1 MIGVSLPFRR
11 LTGEQDTPFADIDA
25 FLKKLKNEGVC
36 SIELRAVAPGTD
48 PDSVFDVVQKIRNSG
63 MRITVH
69 GSIKSQET
77 AVSDIFDPLTKV
89 LSYFVGDELII
100 TVHPTVYDNVAI
112 LKSVSDYITENNLPV
127 RIALENNR
135 FMPDGE
141 RGDCIGFVLSI
152 VNSVNR
158 DNVGICFD
166 MGHYYYNSLID
177 SPDDEKVLPPK
188 EFLRKVIH
196 THIHALGT
204 GNSTHFPFNSDTA
217 LPLKEYLDALAHN
230 YFGVYNIELEHR
242 RVAELYN
249 DEEAWLESVDAV
261 KKAMPFCGSFYDK
274 IRATFNNNLKKASQV
289 LKDDKDAFSLV
300 YSSSYIVNTNGKR
313 FGVDL
318 AFRTAGKL
326 SGCYSLLE
334 DYFGS
339 LDFML
344 VTHAHVDH
352 FERQTAE
359 ALKDSDIKWII
370 PEFMLKT
377 ALDYGIAEEKIIV
390 SKVGE
395 KILIDDMEILPFEGK
410 HFRLSNGQGIESM
423 GYYVTSKKSP
433 SMLFLGDVRDYTPGN
448 ISIDGDVDYLFS
460 HVWLGDNVAGSD
472 TLVGD
477 FPEKFVNYMASF
489 KPKNI
494 VLAHLY
500 ESGRSRNNMWKI
512 CHATALS
519 ELFYAEYP
527 QIKVHIPLTGD
538 IVTF

>member
-25 FLKKLKNEGVC
+25 FLKKLKNEGVG
-36 SIELRAVAPGTD
+36 SIELRAVSTQSDERQVLEAAR
-48 PDSVFDVVQKIRNSG
+48 KIWSNG
-63 MRITVH
+63 MNVTVH
-69 GSIKSQET
+69 GNIKSEET
-77 AVSDIFDPLTKV
+77 AVRDVFGPLSGMLRELRQK
-89 LSYFVGDELII
+89 ELIV
-100 TVHPTVYDNVAI
+100 TLHPTAYDNVRI
-112 LKSVSDYITENNLPV
+112 LTDLSDYIIDNKLPV

-135 FMPDGE
+135 FLPNKE
-141 RGDCIGFVLSI
+141 RGDCIGLVVDI
-152 VNSVNR
+152 TDEVNR
-158 DNVGICFD
+158 ENIGICFD

-177 SPDDEKVLPPK
+177 SPDDVKVLPPK
-188 EFLRKVIH
+188 EFLKKVIH
-196 THIHALGT
+196 THIHAL
-204 GNSTHFPFNSDTA
+204 SKDRATHFPFCADND
-217 LPLKEYLDALAHN
+217 LPLKEYLGALGHN
-230 YFGVYNIELEHR
+230 YFGAYNIEIDYQKFADIYD
-242 RVAELYN
+242 AEK
-249 DEEAWLESVDAV
+249 AWLDSVEAV
-261 KKAMPFCGSFYDK
+261 KDATPFCGKFYDE
-274 IRATFNNNLKKASQV
+274 IRTQFNDNLKKASQV

-300 YSSSYIVNTNGKR
+300 HSSSYIVNTNGKR

-334 DYFGS
+334 DYFAS

-344 VTHAHVDH
+344 ITHSHDDH
-352 FERQTAE
+352 FDPKTAE
-359 ALKDSDIKWII
+359 ALKDSNIKWII
-370 PEFMLKT
+370 PEFMVKT
-377 ALDYGIAEEKIIV
+377 AVDCGISEDKIIV

-423 GYYVTSKKSP
+423 GYYVISKKSP

-538 IVTF
+538 IVTI